1 MAVTGM
7 FSMIW
12 HQTFFKPHPLPPD
25 VRLHGQT
32 AIVTGSNVGLG
43 FEAAKELAEHGVSR
57 LILAVRNTSKG
68 EAAKSQILSYLQ
80 TLPSSSQ
87 SQPPCVIEVWP
98 LDQESYTSIIAF
110 ASRAAAE
117 LERLDMI
124 LLNAGLKLVER
135 RASPDT
141 GHETHVQVNHL
152 GTALLSL
159 LILPTLRRTTRTARQ
174 KEGLGPARL
183 SITASSVYGW
193 VSPWEVQRPEAAE
206 GLLAWLDNPASFAK
220 PEPGGGGRYSL
231 SKLLCVMWARELAGR
246 ISQEARHREDGDKK
260 GQGKEEV
267 IVNVFNPGYCMSEFH
282 RVDPTAGES
291 GLGKYVA
298 WTAQQGGYH
307 LTDAVVM
314 HPDSHGKYLSEQRIQ
329 PISKFVGSPE
339 GKAVQEKLWN
349 ETMALF
355 RKECPGPHLEEFEGW

>member
-7 FSMIW
+7 LSMIW

-25 VRLHGQT
+25 VHLQGQT

-68 EAAKSQILSYLQ
+68 EAAKTRILSHLK
-80 TLPSSSQ
+80 TLPSS
-87 SQPPCVIEVWP
+87 PPCPCVIDVWP
-98 LDQESYTSIIAF
+98 LDQESYASILAF

-117 LERLDMI
+117 LERLDMV

-135 RASPDT
+135 RVSPDT

-159 LILPTLRRTTRTARQ
+159 LLLPTLRRTTRTVRR
-174 KEGLGPARL
+174 KDGLGPARL

-206 GLLAWLDNPASFAK
+206 SLLAWLDNPASFAK

-231 SKLLCVMWARELAGR
+231 SKLLCVMWARELAEH
-246 ISQEARHREDGDKK
+246 ISRDSNFNQGDANGE

-282 RVDPTAGES
+282 RVDPAATGS
-291 GLGKYVA
+291 LGKLVA

-314 HPDSHGKYLSEQRIQ
+314 HPDSHGMYLSEQQIR

-339 GKAVQEKLWN
+339 GKAVQRKLWN
-349 ETMALF
+349 ETLDIF
-355 RKECPGPHLEEFEGW
+355 RKECPGPHLDEFKDW